1 MTVHENDNTSVTL
14 LQDGQHHIPL
24 PWEVYLTLKSTGK
37 SRLTWFHRT
46 KRWGTKRVLQTLAP
60 NMKVQTTYYNTKQTE
75 KLRKDLHLKRKVLK
89 ELRRAVFKE
98 KTSNYYHRINTI
110 KKHTPPP
117 PPPPLQITNRMVIF
131 GRIGLTSKPLF
142 P

>member
-1 MTVHENDNTSVTL
+1 
-14 LQDGQHHIPL
+14 
-24 PWEVYLTLKSTGK
+24 
-37 SRLTWFHRT
+37 
-46 KRWGTKRVLQTLAP
+46 
-60 NMKVQTTYYNTKQTE
+60 MKVQTTYYNTKQTE

-98 KTSNYYHRINTI
+98 KTSNYDNQLSSYQYN
-110 KKHTPPP
+110 KKAHTPP

-131 GRIGLTSKPLF
+131 GGIGLTSKPLF